1 MACGA
6 FEGERGGGM
15 QRGWN
20 LKPNKPVAESKGQ
33 RREQI
38 TAPHGTCHSYSYS
51 SSRRR
56 GSRGNGRVGEQGHV
70 GENCETDF
78 SQFHFVLA
86 VETVINLMKECVVH
100 TFYLT
105 RDEDDFRHLRKKE
118 GAGERGE
125 RRGRHAVQRY
135 NLQIVRLRC
144 LASFDCHLAGQ
155 KEWRKY
161 HKLLKRAKYLY
172 SL

>member
-1 MACGA
+1 MAHATVTVTAVAGA
-6 FEGERGGGM
+6 MAAGAMGV
-15 QRGWN
+15 W
-20 LKPNKPVAESKGQ
+20 
-33 RREQI
+33 RRQ
-38 TAPHGTCHSYSYS
+38 
-51 SSRRR
+51 
-56 GSRGNGRVGEQGHV
+56 GNV

-105 RDEDDFRHLRKKE
+105 RDEDDFRHLRKEE
-118 GAGERGE
+118 GVRERGE

-144 LASFDCHLAGQ
+144 LASFDCHLARQ
-155 KEWRKY
+155 KEYIERRKY